1 MSSHSKTT
9 TDHDAIRQWVESR
22 QGRPTRVKGTGD
34 EHGEGILR
42 IDFAEPDEKLE
53 EISWEEF
60 FETFDDRALAF
71 LHQDKTADGKTSRF
85 FKFVRREDDSGSGHK
100 GRSAADRHGASHAG
114 GHGESHAG
122 SKGGSHP
129 AGKGSDHGAAA
140 HHASSGADHKG
151 SHKAANADHQGAG
164 HKAESRQDHKGGQH
178 HAASQKDE
186 RDAHPS
192 RRGG

>member
-1 MSSHSKTT
+1 MSSHSETT

-53 EISWEEF
+53 EISWDEF
-60 FETFDDRALAF
+60 FETFDDRNLAF

-85 FKFVRREDDSGSGHK
+85 FKFVRREDDGGSGRK
-100 GRSAADRHGASHAG
+100 GGSGAGRHGASHRSHEG
-114 GHGESHAG
+114 DSHAG

-129 AGKGSDHGAAA
+129 AGKGPEHRAAA
-140 HHASSGADHKG
+140 HHASSGTDHKG
-151 SHKAANADHQGAG
+151 SHKTSDGDHQGAS
-164 HKAESRQDHKGGQH
+164 HKADSGKDHKGGPRQ
-178 HAASQKDE
+178 AASHKDE